1 MAVLAIWTATTSCRR
16 QVNHPT
22 PTPTNH
28 TDFLLGAAASLK
40 YARPQDLP
48 SYPSVGLPPSRQN
61 KDAHA
66 GAAASLGWAKQ
77 KPVEIWKPDASTS
90 ASTAAT
96 IGWTRK
102 SNPPWQP
109 QQSAS
114 GARAAVLAAQSD
126 LRVAD
131 QKAAV
136 PPRPKSAGF
145 GNSAANVAMQNDR
158 RSLQAPPTPNRASQ
172 LNRHRS
178 LMAATGAMA
187 SPRPRA
193 DSTPPMGPKYPDEMN
208 AQSNA
213 LRAATHA
220 HTASRRRR
228 SEIPQGGATPVT
240 NMGKERY
247 TSHPFQPSEADQK
260 QKEDSMHASA
270 IAMAQQMYKV
280 IEKREKET
288 GEAGY
293 AATAAHGRGRSTSL
307 MSDEPTPMKFGNL
320 QEAAQRLAQ
329 ERLAKLH
336 DESYKNR
343 EYLEY
348 YGSPQPTQRRRFRRR
363 ASSDTTMGESRD
375 IRSQA
380 PLYSSKMSQIDA
392 KTRQRDRDMLLAA
405 AQRNVQRS
413 LQGIDEQVYAQTGRP
428 TQSMMGQETLPM
440 AIAQQRVQ
448 QQQPLQQQPLQ
459 QQPPPQQGDKIA
471 IGSGALVDRS
481 SVDALAFR
489 NVQPVLH
496 QIHDKSEAEQARKL
510 EIKLDE
516 EEAKR
521 QIERERERDEE
532 FKEIDRQLKGKSK
545 VLFCDRYFV
554 NPSEEHDKQEKKERK
569 SQEKFFKRQSKRW
582 SKQSSKSSKSKS
594 TQSRESYV
602 PEPMAMSGAVSSGGG
617 ASSYHQVAPAEYEP
631 PVERA
636 LVAEP
641 APAVEPIP
649 AFEPAPA
656 VQPVQQAPVTP
667 PVQHV
672 RVAEPVKPAQPTFAV
687 QPPEPIE
694 DGDVPEIPVSEYTD
708 KGKSSQPF
716 SRLQKNARP
725 SQTAQ
730 SSQLGVKTWLKTAFR
745 RTSKGQKEEQ
755 EKQFG
760 AGSQFVGGAS
770 YAQQSDGTPQVATKT
785 MFGND
790 ENEVPVSRFL
800 TGTDGSKYSQDQEG
814 STAGGGLATN
824 PVKETVAPREEE
836 GYESEETRDQFNDA
850 DVAMPIFKS
859 SRPLSPARDSRFKEV
874 I

>member
-1 MAVLAIWTATTSCRR
+1 MGSTTL
-16 QVNHPT
+16 
-22 PTPTNH
+22 TNGSGSRYL
-28 TDFLLGAAASLK
+28 DNNNKLSSAGAAASLK

-48 SYPSVGLPPSRQN
+48 SYPSVGLPPNRQN

-66 GAAASLGWAKQ
+66 GAAASLGWANQ
-77 KPVEIWKPDASTS
+77 KPVEIWKPDPTTS

-114 GARAAVLAAQSD
+114 GARAAVLAAKSD

-131 QKAAV
+131 EKATV

-158 RSLQAPPTPNRASQ
+158 RSLQAQPTPNRASQ

-193 DSTPPMGPKYPDEMN
+193 GSTPPLGPKYPDEMN
-208 AQSNA
+208 ARANA

-220 HTASRRRR
+220 DTTSRRRR

-247 TSHPFQPSEADQK
+247 TSHPSQPSEAGQK

-270 IAMAQQMYKV
+270 IAMAQQMYKI

-288 GEAGY
+288 GDAGH

-307 MSDEPTPMKFGNL
+307 MSDEPTPMKYGNL

-336 DESYKNR
+336 DENYKNR
-343 EYLEY
+343 EYLDY
-348 YGSPQPTQRRRFRRR
+348 YGSPQPSQRLSKGRFRRR
-363 ASSDTTMGESRD
+363 ASSDTSMEESRG
-375 IRSQA
+375 RRQNVRFQA
-380 PLYSSKMSQIDA
+380 AQPLYSSNLSQVDA

-413 LQGIDEQVYAQTGRP
+413 LQGIDERVYAQTGRP
-428 TQSMMGQETLPM
+428 TPSMMGQETLPM

-448 QQQPLQQQPLQ
+448 QQQG
-459 QQPPPQQGDKIA
+459 PQQRGDKVS
-471 IGSGALVDRS
+471 IGNGAVVDRS

-496 QIHDKSEAEQARKL
+496 QINTKSDAEQARRT

-521 QIERERERDEE
+521 QIERERERDQEL
-532 FKEIDRQLKGKSK
+532 KEIDRQLK
-545 VLFCDRYFV
+545 
-554 NPSEEHDKQEKKERK
+554 EHDKQEKKGKK

-582 SKQSSKSSKSKS
+582 SKQSNKSKS

-602 PEPMAMSGAVSSGGG
+602 PEPMAMSGAVGGG
-617 ASSYHQVAPAEYEP
+617 GGGGGVSEYDRAATAEYEQYEP
-631 PVERA
+631 PVERHEPPVERA
-636 LVAEP
+636 EPTYVEP
-641 APAVEPIP
+641 APAVQP
-649 AFEPAPA
+649 

-667 PVQHV
+667 PTQHI
-672 RVAEPVKPAQPTFAV
+672 RTAEPVKPVEPVTPAPPTLAV

-694 DGDVPEIPVSEYTD
+694 GEDAPEIPVSEYTD

-716 SRLQKNARP
+716 SRLQKSTRQ
-725 SQTAQ
+725 SQTPAT
-730 SSQLGVKTWLKTAFR
+730 SQQGVKSWLKTAFR
-745 RTSKGQKEEQ
+745 RTSKGQKEELD
-755 EKQFG
+755 KQNG
-760 AGSQFVGGAS
+760 AGSVFVGGAS
-770 YAQQSDGTPQVATKT
+770 LAQQPDGTPQQVATKT
-785 MFGND
+785 VYGDD
-790 ENEVPVSRFL
+790 ENEVPVSKFL
-800 TGTDGSKYSQDQEG
+800 TGTDGSKYSQEQEG
-814 STAGGGLATN
+814 SVAGGVLASN
-824 PVKETVAPREEE
+824 PVKETAAPREEE
-836 GYESEETRDQFNDA
+836 GHESEEARDQFNDA

>member
-1 MAVLAIWTATTSCRR
+1 MSTKY
-16 QVNHPT
+16 
-22 PTPTNH
+22 
-28 TDFLLGAAASLK
+28 TDFLPGAAASLK

-48 SYPSVGLPPSRQN
+48 SYPSVGLPPNRQN
-61 KDAHA
+61 KDARA
-66 GAAASLGWAKQ
+66 GAAASLGWANQ
-77 KPVEIWKPDASTS
+77 KPVEIWKPDATTS

-114 GARAAVLAAQSD
+114 GARAAVLASKSD

-131 QKAAV
+131 QKAV

-145 GNSAANVAMQNDR
+145 GNSAASLAMQNDR
-158 RSLQAPPTPNRASQ
+158 RSLQAPPAPNRASQ

-193 DSTPPMGPKYPDEMN
+193 DSTPPLGPKYPDEMN
-208 AQSNA
+208 ARSNA

-220 HTASRRRR
+220 DTASRRRR

-270 IAMAQQMYKV
+270 IAMAQKMYKV
-280 IEKREKET
+280 MEKREKET
-288 GEAGY
+288 GEAGH

-307 MSDEPTPMKFGNL
+307 MSDEPAPMKFGNL
-320 QEAAQRLAQ
+320 QESAQRLAQ

-336 DESYKNR
+336 NDENYKNR
-343 EYLEY
+343 EYLDY
-348 YGSPQPTQRRRFRRR
+348 YGSSPQPTQRRRFRRR
-363 ASSDTTMGESRD
+363 ASSDTSLEETRA
-375 IRSQA
+375 QA
-380 PLYSSKMSQIDA
+380 PLYSSNISQIDA

-413 LQGIDEQVYAQTGRP
+413 LQGIDERVYAQTGRP
-428 TQSMMGQETLPM
+428 TPSMMGQETLPM
-440 AIAQQRVQ
+440 GIAQQRVQ
-448 QQQPLQQQPLQ
+448 QQQPQQPQ
-459 QQPPPQQGDKIA
+459 HPPGEKVS
-471 IGSGALVDRS
+471 IGNGALVDRS

-496 QIHDKSEAEQARKL
+496 QIHDKSELEQARRT

-516 EEAKR
+516 EEARR
-521 QIERERERDEE
+521 QIEREREREAE
-532 FKEIDRQLKGKSK
+532 LKEIDKQLKGKSK
-545 VLFCDRYFV
+545 VLPRDKYLA
-554 NPSEEHDKQEKKERK
+554 NPGEEHDKQEKKERK

-582 SKQSSKSSKSKS
+582 SKQSSKSTKTKS

-602 PEPMAMSGAVSSGGG
+602 PEPMAMSGAVGGG
-617 ASSYHQVAPAEYEP
+617 GVFGHGQAATAEYEQ
-631 PVERA
+631 PVERVS
-636 LVAEP
+636 VAEP
-641 APAVEPIP
+641 APAVES
-649 AFEPAPA
+649 APA
-656 VQPVQQAPVTP
+656 VQPIQQAPVTP
-667 PVQHV
+667 PIQHA
-672 RVAEPVKPAQPTFAV
+672 RVAEPVKPSQPTFAV

-694 DGDVPEIPVSEYTD
+694 DEDVPEIPVSEY

-716 SRLQKNARP
+716 SRLQRNSR
-725 SQTAQ
+725 
-730 SSQLGVKTWLKTAFR
+730 SSETPATSTLGVKSWLKTAFR
-745 RTSKGQKEEQ
+745 RTSKGQEQ
-755 EKQFG
+755 EKL
-760 AGSQFVGGAS
+760 GSGSAFVGGAS
-770 YAQQSDGTPQVATKT
+770 YAQQPDGTPPQVASKT
-785 MFGND
+785 VFAED

-814 STAGGGLATN
+814 SAAGGGLTSN
-824 PVKETVAPREEE
+824 PLRETVAPRAEEE
-836 GYESEETRDQFNDA
+836 YESEEARDQFNDA